1 MTSTSTAAF
10 GTRDLALVGLSA
22 GLIVALGAIP
32 PIVVGILPVPI
43 TLQSFGVMLAG
54 LMFGPKRGALACL
67 TVLALVAAGLPV
79 LSGGRGGLAVFAGPT
94 VGYLLAWVPAAYT
107 IGFLAM
113 RAEALQRPLARSI
126 GYLFATVLGGIVVL
140 NLGGI
145 LWLSAVSHISVTT
158 VMLGSLA
165 FLPGDLIK
173 AVLAVLVVGRVE
185 ALLTMPRV

>member
-1 MTSTSTAAF
+1 MTPQSAASF
-10 GTRDLALVGLSA
+10 GTRDLALVGLAA
-22 GLIVALGAIP
+22 GLIVGLGAIP
-32 PIVVGILPVPI
+32 PIVIGILPVPI

-113 RAEALQRPLARSI
+113 RAEALQRPLSRAI
-126 GYLFATVLGGIVVL
+126 FYLVATVLGGIVVL
-140 NLGGI
+140 NLGGM
-145 LWLSAVSHISVTT
+145 LWLSAVSHISLTT
-158 VMLGSLA
+158 IAVGSLA

-173 AVLAVLVVGRVE
+173 AVIAVLVVQRVE
-185 ALLTMPRV
+185 ALLTLPRV

>member
-1 MTSTSTAAF
+1 MTSRSTAVF

-32 PIVVGILPVPI
+32 PIVIGILPVPI

-113 RAEALQRPLARSI
+113 RAEALQRPLSRSI
-126 GYLFATVLGGIVVL
+126 AYLLATILGGVIVI

-145 LWLSAVSHISVTT
+145 LWLAAVSHISIMT
-158 VMLGSLA
+158 VFVGSLA
-165 FLPGDLIK
+165 FLVGDTIK
-173 AVLAVLVVGRVE
+173 AVLVVLVVRRVE
-185 ALLTMPRV
+185 ALVTMPRV

>member
-1 MTSTSTAAF
+1 MTSQSSAGF
-10 GTRDLALVGLSA
+10 GTRDLALVGLGA
-22 GLIVALGAIP
+22 GLIVALGAVP
-32 PIVVGILPVPI
+32 PIVVGVLPVPI

-67 TVLALVAAGLPV
+67 TVLALVAIGMPV

-113 RAEALQRPLARSI
+113 RAEALQPGLARST
-126 GYLFATVLGGIVVL
+126 GFFLATVLGGIGII

-145 LWLSAVSHISVTT
+145 LWLATVSNISVLTAT
-158 VMLGSLA
+158 IGSLA
-165 FLPGDLIK
+165 FVPGDLIK
-173 AVLAVLVVGRVE
+173 AVLAVLVVQRVE